1 MCPLQRVDRT
11 QLGGELALFM
21 FKLADGVEEIR
32 GPAHC
37 KDHQT
42 LTETEWD
49 ERKKFVCYN
58 SIGGFALT
66 LEGKLT

>member
-1 MCPLQRVDRT
+1 MYFGSEQKQSALRVDRT

-42 LTETEWD
+42 LTETE
-49 ERKKFVCYN
+49 
-58 SIGGFALT
+58 
-66 LEGKLT
+66 